1 MRLNVL
7 SLFKFFARKNTMRH
21 WLVIGMI
28 AVSLGLQSNL
38 IKAEMPAQVS
48 AIKVGVVNVAVLL
61 EDSPQAKFA
70 SSGLEQEFAEQQQE
84 LVNLNTQL
92 EEKQRE
98 LNRDRLAMTESQQ
111 NLREREVSILG
122 REIQR
127 KRNDVQELLNIRRNE
142 ELAKLQ
148 NVVND
153 AIREVGQR
161 EGFDLILYEGIA
173 YTSSRIDLTKQVL
186 DFMTE
191 LHDKSTNNFN
201 R

>member
-1 MRLNVL
+1 MR
-7 SLFKFFARKNTMRH
+7 R
-21 WLVIGMI
+21 WI
-28 AVSLGLQSNL
+28 AVALVATWMGMFSGHSL
-38 IKAEMPAQVS
+38 AQTGAV
-48 AIKVGVVNVAVLL
+48 KVGVVNVAVLL
-61 EDSPQAKFA
+61 EQSPQAKSA
-70 SSGLEQEFAEQQQE
+70 SAGLEQEFSVQQQE
-84 LVNLNTQL
+84 LISLNNQM
-92 EEKQRE
+92 EQKQRE
-98 LNRDRLAMTESQQ
+98 LTRDRLAMTESQQ
-111 NLREREVSILG
+111 NLREREVAILG

-173 YTSSRIDLTKQVL
+173 FTSSRIDLTEQVL
-186 DFMTE
+186 SYMTE
-191 LHDKSTNNFN
+191 LHEQPRSNFN

>member
-1 MRLNVL
+1 
-7 SLFKFFARKNTMRH
+7 MRH
-21 WLVIGMI
+21 WLAI
-28 AVSLGLQSNL
+28 AVITSFLGLHPLHLQ
-38 IKAEMPAQVS
+38 AQTGAV
-48 AIKVGVVNVAVLL
+48 KVGVVNVAVLL
-61 EDSPQAKFA
+61 EQSPQAKSA
-70 SSGLEQEFAEQQQE
+70 SAGLEQEFSVQQQE
-84 LVNLNTQL
+84 LISLNNQM
-92 EEKQRE
+92 EQKQRE

-111 NLREREVSILG
+111 NLREREVAILG

-173 YTSSRIDLTKQVL
+173 YTSSRIDLTEQVL
-186 DFMTE
+186 RYMTE
-191 LHDKSTNNFN
+191 LHEQPRSNFN

>member
-1 MRLNVL
+1 MR
-7 SLFKFFARKNTMRH
+7 R
-21 WLVIGMI
+21 WI
-28 AVSLGLQSNL
+28 AVALMATWMGIYPLHTW
-38 IKAEMPAQVS
+38 AQAGAV
-48 AIKVGVVNVAVLL
+48 KVGVVNVAVLL
-61 EDSPQAKFA
+61 EESPQAKSA
-70 SSGLEQEFAEQQQE
+70 SAGLEQEFSVQQQE
-84 LVNLNTQL
+84 LISLNNQM
-92 EEKQRE
+92 EQKQRE

-111 NLREREVSILG
+111 NLREREIAILG

-142 ELAKLQ
+142 ELARLQ

-173 YTSSRIDLTKQVL
+173 YTSSRIDLTEQVL
-186 DFMTE
+186 RYMTE
-191 LHDKSTNNFN
+191 LHEQPRSSFN

>member
-1 MRLNVL
+1 
-7 SLFKFFARKNTMRH
+7 MRH
-21 WLVIGMI
+21 WLVIAIITSFFSWHPSMLLADAG
-28 AVSLGLQSNL
+28 AV
-38 IKAEMPAQVS
+38 
-48 AIKVGVVNVAVLL
+48 KVGVVNVAILL
-61 EDSPQAKFA
+61 EESPQAKSA
-70 SSGLEQEFAEQQQE
+70 SASLQQEFSAQQQE
-84 LVNLNTQL
+84 LINLNNEMEQ
-92 EEKQRE
+92 KQSE

-111 NLREREVSILG
+111 NLREREVAILG

-142 ELAKLQ
+142 ELANLQ

-173 YTSSRIDLTKQVL
+173 FTSSRIDLTEQVL
-186 DFMTE
+186 QYMTE
-191 LHDKSTNNFN
+191 LHEQPSSNFN

>member
-7 SLFKFFARKNTMRH
+7 LLFKFFARKYTMRH

-28 AVSLGLQSNL
+28 AAIFGFQSSL
-38 IKAEMPAQVS
+38 IKAETPTQVS

-61 EDSPQAKFA
+61 EESPQAKFA
-70 SSGLEQEFAEQQQE
+70 SNRLEQEFAEQQQE

-153 AIREVGQR
+153 AIREVGQG

-173 YTSSRIDLTKQVL
+173 FTSSRIDLTKQVL

>member
-1 MRLNVL
+1 MR
-7 SLFKFFARKNTMRH
+7 R
-21 WLVIGMI
+21 WLAISFI
-28 AVSLGLQSNL
+28 AGFLGLQSL
-38 IKAEMPAQVS
+38 PLVAQTGAV
-48 AIKVGVVNVAVLL
+48 KVGVVNVAVLL
-61 EDSPQAKFA
+61 EQSPQAKRA
-70 SSGLEQEFAEQQQE
+70 SASLESEFSSQQQE
-84 LVNLNTQL
+84 LIELNNKMEQ
-92 EEKQRE
+92 KQRGF
-98 LNRDRLAMTESQQ
+98 NRDQLAMTESQQ
-111 NLREREVSILG
+111 NLREREIAILG

-173 YTSSRIDLTKQVL
+173 FTSARVDLTQQVL
-186 DFMTE
+186 SYMTE
-191 LHDKSTNNFN
+191 LHDRSSTEFN

>member
-1 MRLNVL
+1 MVQNLNGIKHMRQ
-7 SLFKFFARKNTMRH
+7 
-21 WLVIGMI
+21 WL
-28 AVSLGLQSNL
+28 AVGFVTVWLGFQPLQTW
-38 IKAEMPAQVS
+38 AQSDAV
-48 AIKVGVVNVAVLL
+48 KVGVVNVAVLL
-61 EDSPQAKFA
+61 EESPQAKSA
-70 SSGLEQEFAEQQQE
+70 SAGLEQEFSAQQQE
-84 LVNLNTQL
+84 LINLNSQM
-92 EEKQRE
+92 EQKQSE

-111 NLREREVSILG
+111 NLREREVAILG

-153 AIREVGQR
+153 AIRAVGQR

-173 YTSSRIDLTKQVL
+173 FTSSRIDLTEQVL
-186 DFMTE
+186 QYMTE
-191 LHDKSTNNFN
+191 LHEQPGSNFN